1 MRLKFTQGNALFL
14 RSLRKKVAESKTL
27 SPFYSTKPLKEFI
40 VHRPLVSLYCFG
52 LLASLFFHPLGV
64 CAQAEDP
71 RLLSGKMI
79 DLKQGTAVAY
89 GTVRIEGQPYGAV
102 SNAEGEFDLRLPK
115 ELVVDDQVLVFSAM
129 GYANHRVLLRELAGK
144 DALVIRMEEKP
155 FALSDVWIYG
165 TSLSAAEMVQEAFA
179 RVPDNY
185 PIQPYLLHTFY
196 RHYCQE
202 DGDYGR
208 LIEAAVDLY
217 DEKGYKRMRKAP
229 DDKIQMRVR
238 QLRRSYDF
246 TSVSARAHAPISVL
260 MTLESD
266 MASYKSVLSLDK
278 GGDTFTYQFTDTTFF
293 DDQVVYVI
301 RASSNIKGIRQEVDL
316 YLTARELAFVRIWEQ
331 TTVTSLSSERK
342 VQVTRHNETTYQLYE
357 GRYYLRHL
365 INEGFR
371 ETAFYDSAGVV
382 IHEEGHRHHVEI
394 MVNEVETGGFVPFRG
409 KEPDKTALLA
419 MTYDPVFWDN
429 YNLLKATPLERKIES
444 DLAARMPLESQFA
457 NFNRQVTDPDYQD
470 RVQAETYEQILA
482 HNRGKLIFVY
492 FWRSDKLPGLRDLL
506 LARKLV
512 KQYHDRPVALVFISF
527 DESEESWQK
536 TIDKWGLYAG
546 SHLRLAKGADSRL
559 ARKLGVT
566 DIPYYLVIDRQ
577 GNTALKTEKLPA
589 NAQLKAE
596 IERIMNL

>member
-1 MRLKFTQGNALFL
+1 MHKIFIILF
-14 RSLRKKVAESKTL
+14 SLGLMGSLILCPAYVHAQ
-27 SPFYSTKPLKEFI
+27 PL
-40 VHRPLVSLYCFG
+40 
-52 LLASLFFHPLGV
+52 
-64 CAQAEDP
+64 
-71 RLLSGKMI
+71 LLSGKII
-79 DLKQGTAVAY
+79 DQQQGRPIAY

-102 SNAEGEFDLRLPK
+102 SNVEGEFELRVP
-115 ELVVDDQVLVFSAM
+115 EQGVTTEPILVFSAM
-129 GYANHRVLLRELAGK
+129 GYANYRTRLSEVATAER
-144 DALVIRMEEKP
+144 LVIPMQEKS
-155 FALSDVWIYG
+155 FALSEVFIFG

-179 RVPDNY
+179 RIPENY
-185 PIQPYLLHTFY
+185 PLKPYLLHTFY

-202 DGDYGR
+202 DDDYGR

-217 DEKGYKRMRKAP
+217 DDKGYKRMRKGP
-229 DDKIQMRVR
+229 DDKMQIRVR

-246 TSVSARAHAPISVL
+246 TSVSARAHAPISVW

-266 MASYKSVLSLDK
+266 YASYKNALSRDG
-278 GGDTFTYQFTDTTFF
+278 GGDKFSYQFTDTTFF

-301 RASSNIKGIRQEVDL
+301 RASGKVQSIEQEVYI
-316 YLTARELAFVRIWEQ
+316 YLTARELAFVKIVEN
-331 TTVTSLSSERK
+331 TSVNSRSNERK
-342 VQVTRHNETTYQLYE
+342 VRVTRHNETTYQLHE

-365 INEGFR
+365 INEGLR
-371 ETAFYDSAGVV
+371 ETVFYDAEGTV
-382 IHEEGHRHHVEI
+382 IHEEGHRHHVAI
-394 MVNEVETGGFVPFRG
+394 MVNEIQTAGLIPFRG
-409 KEPDKTALLA
+409 KEPDKAELLA
-419 MTYDPVFWDN
+419 LPYDPTFWDS
-429 YNLLKATPLERKIES
+429 YNMLKATPLEREIET
-444 DLAARMPLESQFA
+444 DLAARMPLESQFL
-457 NFNRQVTDPDYQD
+457 NFNRQITDPDYQD
-470 RVQAETYEQILA
+470 RVQEETYEQILT

-566 DIPYYLVIDRQ
+566 DIPYYLVIDRE

-589 NAQLKAE
+589 NSQLKAE
-596 IERIMNL
+596 IERIMDL